1 MTRATLSSTAA
12 GRASLRSTG
21 VLPVR
26 AAIGCLLL
34 LCVTCLAG
42 PASTQLIKIPDRL
55 KTAIDKGQKAVDET
69 QFTTAQEQAIG
80 KEVAAKLIN
89 YLGVYDNPK
98 LASYVRMVGQAV
110 AMQSERQDISY
121 HFELLNSGDVNAFAC
136 PGGYIL
142 VTRGLLETVTS
153 EAQLAGVLGHEVG
166 HVTAKH
172 VIKALQRAKAIQ
184 MGVKETDAYNPGSKY
199 LGNIADNVLIRIVD
213 NGLDPGDEFDADQRG
228 VQYAYAAGYRPDGL
242 GMFLDKFMQL
252 AGQSETKTA
261 WLSHTHPPAMDRVQR
276 MANLIVGKKMELDA
290 RAELADRYQAARQ
303 Q

>member
-1 MTRATLSSTAA
+1 MKS
-12 GRASLRSTG
+12 GREGAVPAFRPLRSAG
-21 VLPVR
+21 ILPVR
-26 AAIGCLLL
+26 LATAWFLL
-34 LCVTCLAG
+34 LCIARLAL
-42 PASTQLIKIPDRL
+42 PAAAQLIKVPDRL
-55 KTAIDKGQKAVDET
+55 KTAIDKGQKAVDQT
-69 QFTTAQEQAIG
+69 QFTVDQEKAIG

-98 LASYVRMVGQAV
+98 LAAYVRMVGEAV

-121 HFELLNSGDVNAFAC
+121 HFELLNSADVNAFAC

-153 EAQLAGVLGHEVG
+153 EAQLAGVLAHEVG
-166 HVTAKH
+166 HVAGKH

-199 LGNIADNVLIRIVD
+199 LGNIADNILIRIVN
-213 NGLDPGDEFDADQRG
+213 NGLDPGDEYDADQRG

-276 MANLIVGKKMELDA
+276 MATLIVSKKMELDT
-290 RAELADRYQAARQ
+290 RADLADRYQAALQ
-303 Q
+303 P